1 MSRFCFFYAVSMV
14 RTGGE
19 RVGTQPAPPA
29 FGEKKGSV
37 ASTLTGV
44 GIAVLLQ
51 SSTATEILRVSFV
64 SSGLMTY
71 ISGLA
76 IILGADL
83 GLALVVQILIFKLD
97 WLIPILLSLGAGC
110 F

>member
-1 MSRFCFFYAVSMV
+1 MV

-19 RVGTQPAPPA
+19 RVGTQPASPA
-29 FGEKKGSV
+29 FSEKKGSV

-64 SSGLMTY
+64 SSGLMIY

-83 GLALVVQILIFKLD
+83 DLALVVQILIFKLD
-97 WLIPILLSLGAGC
+97 WLIPILLSLRAGC